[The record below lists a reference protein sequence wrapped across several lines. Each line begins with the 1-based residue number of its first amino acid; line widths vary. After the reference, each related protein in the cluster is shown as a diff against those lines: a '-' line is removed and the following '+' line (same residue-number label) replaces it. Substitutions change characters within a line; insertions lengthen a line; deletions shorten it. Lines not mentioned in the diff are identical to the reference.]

1 MPDLKCPHCRSALR
15 VPDSLMGKKL
25 RCKNESC
32 RQTFVAQVQ
41 SASPAVQ
48 VDDPPMFSDMPPDWQ
63 QAMDDRKREEQRP
76 DELDNRARFEFGDG
90 QASNEDLS
98 DSRYPNLMKYI
109 RWARVV
115 AIVLIVLTYIGIG
128 FNFLHDVIEVSRLSS
143 SSNETLGAA
152 IVLVLVTT
160 ISVAVAY
167 LLYVMFMAGIEFMQV
182 IIDIEE
188 NTRSRSESSK

>member
-90 QASNEDLS
+90 PASNDDLS
-98 DSRYPNLMKYI
+98 DSRYPNLERYLGWGKLATKTI
-109 RWARVV
+109 
-115 AIVLIVLTYIGIG
+115 LILSYVGICFG
-128 FNFLHDVIEVSRLSS
+128 FLGGILSVINSFYSPLEM
-143 SSNETLGAA
+143 LGAG
-152 IVLVLVTT
+152 VGLLFVTLFF
-160 ISVAVAY
+160 VALAY
-167 LLYVMFMAGIEFMQV
+167 LYYVFVMAGLEFVQV

-188 NTRSRSESSK
+188 NTRSRREASL

>member
-1 MPDLKCPHCRSALR
+1 MPDLKCPHCRAALR

-25 RCKNESC
+25 RCKNETC
-32 RQTFVAQVQ
+32 KQTFVAQLEP
-41 SASPAVQ
+41 ASPAVQ

-63 QAMDDRKREEQRP
+63 QAMDERKREEERQNER
-76 DELDNRARFEFGDG
+76 G
-90 QASNEDLS
+90 QSFFDDLGNGSVNEDDLS
-98 DSRYPNLMKYI
+98 ESRYPNLMKYI

-143 SSNETLGAA
+143 SSNETLGAT

-167 LLYVMFMAGIEFMQV
+167 LFYVMFMAGIEFMQV

-188 NTRSRSESSK
+188 NTRSRREASE